1 MSYEEWLEGHRVSTH
16 TVVAQQDVAAHSRRP
31 LRTLV
36 LVQDRDGRRRGLD
49 DTLRSL
55 ADQSWPYWRA
65 AVVTS
70 EVGDFPDERVQW
82 YPTSEG
88 AVVGNSNEIVNLEKV
103 ADLLVFLEPGDRMAP
118 DCLYHLAVAAGQDP
132 IVDLVY
138 FDDDVVGADGRRSDP
153 RIHPGWSPEMLLG
166 ADYIGRSF
174 AMRRSRYA
182 AIGGLRPELGSAAM
196 WDLLLRAAIDEPER
210 VQRIPR
216 VLLSLHE
223 RPAEGVTADGL
234 RAVNDHLGRRSIP
247 GRAMDGGNGCV
258 RIDWDLERWPKASVL
273 VPTRHNR
280 PMLEALL
287 PTLASTD
294 YPGEL
299 EVVIVDNGGRS
310 DENEAWY
317 RDKAGA
323 LGLDIEVEW
332 WDRPFNYSG
341 VNNLAV
347 SSSSGELLVFL
358 NDDTEVLDPSWL
370 RELAG
375 WTSLPTV
382 GAAGLHLLD
391 PQDRIQFAGTIV
403 GLNGFAEHVFGAM
416 KPHSR
421 TIFGPTDWY
430 RNVLAVTGACLAV
443 RRQAF
448 EAVGGWDERFPLCG
462 NDVVLGLDL
471 HIAGYR
477 NVVSPFAALRHQESA
492 TRGKD
497 IPEWDFFASYWRYQS
512 FIFGGDPYF
521 SPILSLTSREP
532 KLKEPDEPTPGKLL
546 EPILKRGF
554 EVFRQRNDAA
564 EAASYADTCRASK
577 EDLRAIRA
585 LHAQHAA
592 PFEPETVNWFIPDLD
607 SPFYGGINT
616 AFRIADHLARNHG
629 VTNRFI
635 VWGRGPELYVR
646 TGITAAFPAIGDS
659 EIVFHDG
666 TIRSS
671 MLDVPAADVSIATL
685 WVTAYQLAHFPKT
698 KRKFYLMQDFEP
710 VFHPAGT
717 LYALA
722 EESYRLGL
730 YGICNTDVM
739 GRIYRED
746 YGGIAH
752 SFVPAI
758 DPALFNAEGRPPAT
772 PDEPATVFVYARPGH
787 WRNCWEMA
795 SIALKELK
803 QRLGDRVRI
812 VAAGSWATPESSDMD
827 FVVRHL
833 GLAPYSSLGHLY
845 RSADVGLTLTVSRHP
860 SYIPLELM
868 ACGAPSVAFDS
879 RDFHWLLRDESNA
892 LLAERT
898 VDGLVDSLERL
909 CVDTELRQRL
919 ADQGLRD
926 IATHHSSW
934 EKALAGIYPFMC
946 DPEGAARGSAT

>member
-1 MSYEEWLEGHRVSTH
+1 MTMTYEEWLALHEVPTH
-16 TVVAQQDVAAHSRRP
+16 TVVAQQDVAAHARRP

-36 LVQDRDGRRRGLD
+36 VVQDHDGTGEVEA
-49 DTLRSL
+49 TLQSL
-55 ADQSWPYWRA
+55 VGQSWPYWEA
-65 AVVTS
+65 AVVTG
-70 EVGDFPDERVQW
+70 EVGQFGDERVRW
-82 YPTSEG
+82 YPTSPG
-88 AVVGNSNEIVNLEKV
+88 AVVGNTNEIINIEKV
-103 ADLLVFLEPGDRMAP
+103 ADLLVFVEPGDRLAA

-138 FDDDVVGADGRRSDP
+138 WDDDVFDRDGSGRRSDP
-153 RIHPGWSPEMLLG
+153 RIRPGWSPEMLIG
-166 ADYIGRSF
+166 ANYIGRSF
-174 AMRRSRYA
+174 AIRRSRYA
-182 AIGGLRPELGSAAM
+182 AIGGFRPDLGDAFM

-216 VLLSLHE
+216 VLMTLHE
-223 RPAEGVTADGL
+223 RPAEQVTADGL
-234 RAVNDHLGRRSIP
+234 RAVTDHLQRHGMP
-247 GRAMDGGNGCV
+247 ARAVDGGHGSARV
-258 RIDWDLERWPKASVL
+258 DWDLRKWPKASVL

-280 PMLEALL
+280 PMLSRLL
-287 PTLASTD
+287 PTLARTE
-294 YPGEL
+294 YAGEI

-310 DENEAWY
+310 DDNEQWY
-317 RDKAGA
+317 RDNAN
-323 LGLDIEVEW
+323 GLDLKVEW

-375 WTSLPTV
+375 WTSLPST

-391 PQDRIQFAGTIV
+391 PEDRIQFAGTIV
-403 GLNGFAEHVFGAM
+403 GLHAFAEHVFGAM
-416 KPHSR
+416 APHSR
-421 TIFGPTDWY
+421 TIFGSTDWY

-471 HIAGYR
+471 HNAGYR
-477 NVVSPFAALRHQESA
+477 NVVSPFAALRHHESA

-512 FIFGGDPYF
+512 FIFGGDPFF
-521 SPILSLTSREP
+521 SPNLSLTSREP
-532 KLKEPDEPTPGKLL
+532 KLREPDEPSPGKLL

-629 VTNRFI
+629 VTNRFV

-646 TGITAAFPAIGDS
+646 TGLTAAFPAIGDS

-671 MLDVPAADVSIATL
+671 LLDVPEADVSIATL

-730 YGICNTDVM
+730 YGICNTEVM
-739 GRIYRED
+739 GQIYRAD

-758 DPALFNAEGRPPAT
+758 DPALFNAEGR
-772 PDEPATVFVYARPGH
+772 EPASPDRPTTVFVYARPGH

-812 VAAGSWATPESSDMD
+812 VAAGSWATPESSEMDM
-827 FVVRHL
+827 VVRHL
-833 GLAPYSSLGHLY
+833 GLAPYSALGRLY

-879 RDFHWLLRDESNA
+879 RDFHWLLRHESNS

-909 CVDTELRQRL
+909 CVDHELRQRL
-919 ADQGLRD
+919 SEQGLRD
-926 IATHHSSW
+926 IAANHSSW

-946 DPEGAARGSAT
+946 DPGAARGSAS